1 MEVLICTTC
10 NHPCHC
16 KGVGPYYNTNQC
28 LTVVDCGCLNCIHEI
43 IKEKKMIKKII
54 DKIWK
59 IICWP
64 VKKVKDWW
72 HTWG

>member
-1 MEVLICTTC
+1 MIICSNC
-10 NHPCHC
+10 GHPCHC

-28 LTVVDCGCLNCIHEI
+28 LTVVDCECLTCIHEI
-43 IKEKKMIKKII
+43 IKEKIMKKIIKKIWDI
-54 DKIWK
+54 V
-59 IICWP
+59 CWP